1 MGAIVGVGMSRDVH
15 GTARHEVT
23 CPFGTHPKDA
33 SLSQR
38 ARTTSEAAR
47 GIRTCPGNG
56 DARGEGFAAL
66 TMRQLKLGMGCC
78 PAVGQGSGWQRQ
90 KESLESTLYLL
101 AFCSIVANLHR
112 APCKPLAPR
121 VGRGF
126 RVL

>member
-47 GIRTCPGNG
+47 SIGHVRAMVTREE
-56 DARGEGFAAL
+56 RGL
-66 TMRQLKLGMGCC
+66 
-78 PAVGQGSGWQRQ
+78 QR
-90 KESLESTLYLL
+90 
-101 AFCSIVANLHR
+101 
-112 APCKPLAPR
+112 
-121 VGRGF
+121 
-126 RVL
+126 